1 MTNEGSTGILLIT
14 WKDVPNDCIQNI
26 ISSIY
31 MKNQDAI
38 SGMKYYEVGAESA
51 EMANTVS
58 NMFEKQITKDSENR
72 RRHEVSRK
80 ERSLE
85 AFC

>member
-26 ISSIY
+26 ISSLY
-31 MKNQDAI
+31 MENQDAI
-38 SGMKYYEVGAESA
+38 SGMKYYEVGVESA
-51 EMANTVS
+51 EMAKTVS
-58 NMFEKQITKDSENR
+58 DMFENQITKDANNH